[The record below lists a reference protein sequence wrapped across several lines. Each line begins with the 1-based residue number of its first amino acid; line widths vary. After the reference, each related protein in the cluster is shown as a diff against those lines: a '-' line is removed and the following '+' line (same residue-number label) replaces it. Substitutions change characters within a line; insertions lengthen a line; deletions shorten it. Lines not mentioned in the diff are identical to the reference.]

1 MRRYLAAVLGV
12 VAALLLSSC
21 GVQADSEPRAIPS
34 EVLEALNPQDPADDS
49 GAVVYELWFVRNS
62 KILPVER
69 RSESEVTPE
78 LELEQLEVGPTEPER
93 DEGLRTAFVPGLGET
108 SLASTAESLDLTVP
122 AGFKQTAVVL
132 DDAFTDL
139 PGDEQLLL
147 LGQVVYTLA
156 TEDDESVLFVNSSG
170 IAVGVPLPN
179 GKLSSGA
186 VRRGNYAALV
196 ADSVDALVER

>member
-1 MRRYLAAVLGV
+1 MRKWAGAVLGV
-12 VAALLLSSC
+12 VAVLLLSAC
-21 GVQADSEPRAIPS
+21 GVTADPEPRAIPS
-34 EVLEALNPQDPADDS
+34 DVLEALDPQDLADDS
-49 GAVVYELWFVRNS
+49 GEVIYELWFVRNS

-93 DEGLRTAFVPGLGET
+93 DQGLRTAFVPGLGET
-108 SLASTAESLDLTVP
+108 SLASTAESRDLTVA
-122 AGFKQTAVVL
+122 AGSKQTAVVL

-139 PGDEQLLL
+139 PSDEQLLL
-147 LGQVVYTLA
+147 LSQVVYTLA
-156 TEDDESVLFVNSSG
+156 SEDDESVLFVNSSG

-186 VRRGNYAALV
+186 VKRDNYAALV
-196 ADSVDALVER
+196 ADSVDALVQR